1 MQSTVR
7 TIFHDIVV
15 VAMANVSTVEILS
28 WRCMITAADL

>member
-7 TIFHDIVV
+7 TIFHDVV

-28 WRCMITAADL
+28 WRCMFTPADL